1 MQMAN
6 DTCGNISSNMLK
18 IALKEHHFKPYFQQI
33 FDPPLMAR
41 PYGPRKY
48 STLGRT
54 LRAKSRGKQGRKIK
68 SQNEGGGERNQINAR
83 IYSPA

>member
-54 LRAKSRGKQGRKIK
+54 LRAKGEENREGKSNLKMKEGEKK
-68 SQNEGGGERNQINAR
+68 SN
-83 IYSPA
+83 